1 MTFLAMLGIS
11 YLASLGAVG
20 QEIPKANSMQ
30 LSIPEMKSDGI
41 LPKEYTGDGAGIS
54 PPLAWKK
61 GPERTKSYSII
72 MHHIDRESKTKWYWT
87 LWNIPADVTS
97 LPKNSTK
104 IGTLGSNEM
113 NRIPGYGPPNSKGPG
128 TKVYTI
134 TLYALSEK
142 LSFSVSPSRANRDV
156 LLEAM
161 KGLILDT
168 SELKVS
174 HTR

>member
-1 MTFLAMLGIS
+1 MLGIS
-11 YLASLGAVG
+11 YLATLGGDA
-20 QEIPKANSMQ
+20 QETTKANNMQ
-30 LSIPEMKSDGI
+30 LSIPGVKADGV

-61 GPERTKSYSII
+61 GPERTKSYAII
-72 MHHIDRESKTKWYWT
+72 MHHIDREGKTKWYWT

-104 IGTLGSNEM
+104 IGILGSNEM
-113 NRIPGYGPPNSKGPG
+113 SRIPGYGPPNSKGPG

-134 TLYALSEK
+134 TLYALSDK
-142 LSFSVSPSRANRDV
+142 LSLSVSPSRVNRDV